1 MIIALFKIYTFL
13 LKEKDEVVASEEC
26 QEVFARLQEK
36 GIEVSMET
44 IKRYDDSTVSD
55 VRFFG

>member
-1 MIIALFKIYTFL
+1 MYTFS

-26 QEVFARLQEK
+26 QEVFARLQKK

-44 IKRYDDSTVSD
+44 IKRYDDSAVSD